1 MMMSMAG
8 EKGSMLFGRSGAGMT
23 ILTLPL
29 TASIV
34 RCDRLSRIEPGAR
47 SFRRARDAQTGAFE
61 RAGPERLLL

>member
-1 MMMSMAG
+1 
-8 EKGSMLFGRSGAGMT
+8 MT

-47 SFRRARDAQTGAFE
+47 SFRRARDAQTAAFE